1 MSNETFSS
9 FNKKLYYNKKIYKEK
24 LYYNRNRLQ
33 NTFCKM
39 INDIL
44 NEDKLNKN
52 NDSNFN
58 NDSKNKTK

>member
-1 MSNETFSS
+1 MKPSVPSIRNCIII
-9 FNKKLYYNKKIYKEK
+9 KKIYKEK